1 MKKLLIV
8 LLTII
13 VIVCSYNYTY
23 ANMETLIEGVIK
35 RGVLRVGF
43 APFLPWIIQ
52 NKDGKYVGFDIDIA
66 KRLAQDLGVT
76 LQLVPTRWT
85 EIIPSLLANKF
96 DIIISGATITL
107 ERNLQVNFSNPYHQT
122 NIEILA
128 NAKKVKGM
136 KFPQDF
142 NKPEIIVA
150 IRNGSTVIT
159 LAKQLLPN
167 ASFRLFDDE
176 VASIKDVES
185 GHSHILLASAP
196 LPAFQAIN
204 SNGNLIRLD
213 TPPITHQSVG
223 FAIKKGDPDS
233 LNILNNWIK
242 FIENEGWL
250 SKRKNYWFN
259 SLKWNEVI

>member
-8 LLTII
+8 LLAII
-13 VIVCSYNYTY
+13 ICSYNYTH
-23 ANMETLIEGVIK
+23 ASMEPLIEGVIK

-52 NKDGKYVGFDIDIA
+52 NKDGEYVGFDIDIA

-122 NIEILA
+122 DIEILA

-142 NKPEIIVA
+142 NKPEVIVA
-150 IRNGSTVIT
+150 IRNGSTVIIP
-159 LAKQLLPN
+159 AKQLLPN

-196 LPAFQAIN
+196 LPTFQAIN

-213 TPPITHQSVG
+213 TLPITHQSVG

-233 LNILNNWIK
+233 LNVLNNWIK

-250 SKRKNYWFN
+250 SERKNYWFN
-259 SLKWNEVI
+259 SLKWKNEVI